1 MWKTGFVK
9 EVVLVAIVA
18 CLTAQVT
25 ANAQEASKEPYC
37 AEGERYYPEGLI
49 GQIGKH
55 YFRICAGEFAYS
67 PLGSR
72 PVLNIDTEQRLDAYA
87 VQNFPDIRESIGRL
101 RDHYGYLKG
110 YLEPVPNLLQYL
122 AEEEVGQIEL
132 GGLTYKV
139 FVSSRD
145 LSRLIV
151 PVSKENMPGDFTL
164 VFPGS
169 DTGDIPEHVLT
180 CGPSP
185 TKRDPINAPEKGHH
199 CRLYVRYTPSE
210 SLYIVIPII
219 HIPTEKPTSFI
230 NTRPFDFDRLPFFAQ
245 QLRDAY
251 RYIEV
256 TDQLDELKDIPI
268 IRMPVE

>member
-1 MWKTGFVK
+1 MWKTSFVK
-9 EVVLVAIVA
+9 EAFLVTIVA
-18 CLTAQVT
+18 CLTAQLT

-87 VQNFPDIRESIGRL
+87 VQNFPDIREFIGKI
-101 RDHYGYLKG
+101 RDHYGF
-110 YLEPVPNLLQYL
+110 LQPFPEL
-122 AEEEVGQIEL
+122 RQNPSEEVGRIEL
-132 GGLTYKV
+132 GDLTYKV
-139 FVSSRD
+139 FVPSIY
-145 LSRLIV
+145 LSRVIV
-151 PVSKENMPGDFTL
+151 PVSKENMPMDYDL

-169 DTGDIPEHVLT
+169 DTRDIPEHFLS
-180 CGPSP
+180 CMP
-185 TKRDPINAPEKGHH
+185 REHNPIIAPEKGHH
-199 CRLYVRYTPSE
+199 CNLYVRYIPSE
-210 SLYIVIPII
+210 NLYIRKQII
-219 HIPTEKPTSFI
+219 HIPTEKPSSFI

-245 QLRDAY
+245 QLRNAY

-256 TDQLDELKDIPI
+256 TDELDELRGSCLESGCD
-268 IRMPVE
+268 